1 MNKYADEFYA
11 TFQELARKYS
21 AEKVWQDVIYACALT
36 QSVFLREWDTKARK
50 NIDKVMEQ
58 YSEKEQYKIMSL
70 YANIMDAL
78 QENPGQDFLGEM
90 YHRLDLQKN
99 EKGQFFTPYD
109 VCKLMTL
116 LSLSTENLAGEISQ
130 KGYVTVSDPACGSG
144 ALLLSFY
151 ETVREMGITG
161 YQVLAVAQDVDR
173 SAALMCYLQLS
184 VLFIPAIVIV
194 GNSITNP
201 GIDPQNEVWYTPAYN
216 VYHWHYERYH
226 IGEGTD
232 LKIVVNKE
240 SGGKV

>member
-1 MNKYADEFYA
+1 
-11 TFQELARKYS
+11 
-21 AEKVWQDVIYACALT
+21 
-36 QSVFLREWDTKARK
+36 
-50 NIDKVMEQ
+50 
-58 YSEKEQYKIMSL
+58 
-70 YANIMDAL
+70 
-78 QENPGQDFLGEM
+78 
-90 YHRLDLQKN
+90 
-99 EKGQFFTPYD
+99 
-109 VCKLMTL
+109 MTL

-151 ETVREMGITG
+151 ETVRKMGITG

-194 GNSITNP
+194 GNSITSP
-201 GIDPQNEVWYTPAYN
+201 GITPQNEVWYTPAYN

-232 LKIVVNKE
+232 LRIAVNEE

>member
-90 YHRLDLQKN
+90 YHRLDLQKH
-99 EKGQFFTPYD
+99 EKGQFF
-109 VCKLMTL
+109 
-116 LSLSTENLAGEISQ
+116 
-130 KGYVTVSDPACGSG
+130 
-144 ALLLSFY
+144 
-151 ETVREMGITG
+151 
-161 YQVLAVAQDVDR
+161 
-173 SAALMCYLQLS
+173 
-184 VLFIPAIVIV
+184 
-194 GNSITNP
+194 
-201 GIDPQNEVWYTPAYN
+201 TPAYN

-232 LKIVVNKE
+232 LKTAVNEE

>member
-1 MNKYADEFYA
+1 
-11 TFQELARKYS
+11 
-21 AEKVWQDVIYACALT
+21 
-36 QSVFLREWDTKARK
+36 
-50 NIDKVMEQ
+50 
-58 YSEKEQYKIMSL
+58 
-70 YANIMDAL
+70 
-78 QENPGQDFLGEM
+78 
-90 YHRLDLQKN
+90 
-99 EKGQFFTPYD
+99 
-109 VCKLMTL
+109 MTL
-116 LSLSTENLAGEISQ
+116 LSLSTENLAGEISK

-173 SAALMCYLQLS
+173 LAALMCYLQLS

-216 VYHWHYERYH
+216 VYHWHYERCH

-232 LKIVVNKE
+232 LRIAVSE
-240 SGGKV
+240 DITGIKVRNPKDDECTISITAKKNS

>member
-1 MNKYADEFYA
+1 MSKYADEFYE
-11 TFQELARKYS
+11 TFQELARVYS
-21 AEKVWQDVIYACALT
+21 AEKVWEDVIYACALT

-58 YSEKEQYKIMSL
+58 YSEKDQYKIMSL

-78 QENPGQDFLGEM
+78 NENPGQDFLGEM
-90 YHRLDLQKN
+90 YHRLDLQKK

-116 LSLSTENLAGEISQ
+116 LNLSTENLASEISQ

-151 ETVREMGITG
+151 ETVREMGITD
-161 YQVLAVAQDVDR
+161 YRVLAVAQDIDR

-201 GIDPQNEVWYTPAYN
+201 GIDPKNEVWYTPAYN
-216 VYHWHYERYH
+216 VYHWHYENYH
-226 IGEGTD
+226 IEETD
-232 LKIVVNKE
+232 LTIAENE
-240 SGGKV
+240 ETGGKV